1 MPHQK
6 LHKAHVSLVITNY
19 QFKGLFNI
27 KKNLPCQFS
36 LIPCRT
42 VKLMLRRGWMK
53 RAESLLDLERIEFP
67 FTWWYTQS
75 VSKNKMEQQT
85 PIPPPNQ
92 GWSRAKARD
101 APFFHPWFGGRWGG
115 GGGGFWIFHLFFPT
129 MWLPGNLFLEKYSC
143 YRRNWN
149 RVYSFPSHVDRFF
162 FCIQVVY
169 AHSSIQAPVKSNKL
183 NNKYERFGWWNYPRR
198 NF

>member
-75 VSKNKMEQQT
+75 DSKNKMEQQT

-92 GWSRAKARD
+92 GWSRAKAKTRHFSILD
-101 APFFHPWFGGRWGG
+101 LGGDGG
-115 GGGGFWIFHLFFPT
+115 GGGSRFSICFVQQCCFRETSFSKNTLAIGATEIESTVSLPT
-129 MWLPGNLFLEKYSC
+129 SI
-143 YRRNWN
+143 
-149 RVYSFPSHVDRFF
+149 VFF
-162 FCIQVVY
+162 FVY
-169 AHSSIQAPVKSNKL
+169 RSYTLIHQ
-183 NNKYERFGWWNYPRR
+183 YRFQWKVTS
-198 NF
+198 

>member
-67 FTWWYTQS
+67 FTWWYIQS

-92 GWSRAKARD
+92 GWSRASRFSICFLQQCSFRETSFSKNTLAIG
-101 APFFHPWFGGRWGG
+101 ATE
-115 GGGGFWIFHLFFPT
+115 IESTASLPT
-129 MWLPGNLFLEKYSC
+129 SI
-143 YRRNWN
+143 
-149 RVYSFPSHVDRFF
+149 VFF
-162 FCIQVVY
+162 FFLYTGRTLIHQYRLQWKVT
-169 AHSSIQAPVKSNKL
+169 S
-183 NNKYERFGWWNYPRR
+183 
-198 NF
+198 